1 MPCGRPQ
8 ETHTL
13 TLTWKHVPLLH
24 GQIFELRDGSGR
36 IAPIV
41 LKVLKSGALIGDIER
56 EWEAGQKVSQLAD
69 QDGNLPVRRCR
80 LLAARCV
87 FHGLPAQPCVHLR
100 HCREGVSLTTLQGF
114 MKVGPAL
121 VRPDGK
127 MVGEC
132 LQMNAHHKCLQMN
145 THDEGL
151 QMHTHHVVR
160 LQHTAA

>member
-1 MPCGRPQ
+1 M
-8 ETHTL
+8 
-13 TLTWKHVPLLH
+13 
-24 GQIFELRDGSGR
+24 
-36 IAPIV
+36 

-69 QDGNLPVRRCR
+69 QGGNLPVRCCR
-80 LLAARCV
+80 LLWRAVFPWLPLQSALHVGCYYGGGNAA
-87 FHGLPAQPCVHLR
+87 GLAL
-100 HCREGVSLTTLQGF
+100 LQGF

-132 LQMNAHHKCLQMN
+132 LRL
-145 THDEGL
+145 D
-151 QMHTHHVVR
+151 THHSAR